1 MPGGGVWHSGGVD
14 LDAFIALNE
23 AQWSRLE
30 SLTRR
35 RVLTGPEA
43 DELATLYQATAGHLS
58 VVRTQAPDPALVS
71 RLSTVLAEARSRLTG
86 TRSLS
91 VQDVLRFFLVTLP
104 LAFHRVRWWTVG
116 VMAGFLVVS
125 VVAGWWFTASPAVQ
139 ASVGTPEQLR
149 QYAEEAFAAYYS
161 NNPAPDFAAQVWTN
175 NAWIA
180 FQAIGGGI
188 TGAFPL
194 WVMWSNAVAVG
205 QAGGIMATYSDLS
218 VFFGLILPHGLLE
231 LTAIF
236 VAGGAGLKL
245 FWAWVAPGRRSRL
258 TALREEGLAI
268 IVVALGLVFV
278 LAVSGVIE
286 GFVTPS
292 PLPTAVK
299 LAIGALALA
308 GYWAYTLILGGRA
321 ARDGET
327 VALAEERGGYQR
339 AEVG

>member
-1 MPGGGVWHSGGVD
+1 MPRGGVWHSGSVD
-14 LDAFIALNE
+14 LDAFIALHD
-23 AQWSRLE
+23 AQWKRLE
-30 SLTRR
+30 ALTRR
-35 RVLTGPEA
+35 RVLSGPEA

-58 VVRTQAPDPALVS
+58 AVRTQAPDPALVS
-71 RLSTVLAEARSRLTG
+71 RLSVVLAEARSRLTG
-86 TRSLS
+86 TRSLG
-91 VQDVLRFFLVTLP
+91 VQDILRFFLVTLP

-116 VMAGFLVVS
+116 VMVAFVAVG

-139 ASVGTPEQLR
+139 ASVGTPEELR
-149 QYAEEAFAAYYS
+149 AYAEEAFAAYYS

-180 FQAIGGGI
+180 LQAIGGGI

-194 WVMWSNAVAVG
+194 WVLWSNAVGVG

-218 VFFGLILPHGLLE
+218 VFFGLILPHGMLE

-245 FWAWVAPGRRSRL
+245 FWAWVAPGRRTRL
-258 TALREEGLAI
+258 TALREEGLAA

-278 LAVSGVIE
+278 LGLSGVVE

-292 PLPTAVK
+292 PLPAWAK

-308 GYWAYTLILGGRA
+308 AYWAYTLVLGGRA
-321 ARDGET
+321 ERDGET
-327 VALAEERGGYQR
+327 VALSEESGGYQR